1 MHTALILFLCL
12 SRDLSFVWL
21 SLSHNKTCKSVLTV
35 ANIKEQHGFNLGIY
49 EATQYFIFI
58 KSHGSNWTFT
68 LEAEILNKKILQKHQ
83 NNIQQNLK
91 AVIQIQLAKF
101 ISINNWNIYESKRS
115 LLYFW
120 CLFIILFH
128 FKLYS
133 MTLDNS
139 RWLLITLDDS

>member
-1 MHTALILFLCL
+1 M
-12 SRDLSFVWL
+12 
-21 SLSHNKTCKSVLTV
+21 LTV

-49 EATQYFIFI
+49 EATKYFISI

-101 ISINNWNIYESKRS
+101 ISINNWNIYINKVTVR
-115 LLYFW
+115 
-120 CLFIILFH
+120 
-128 FKLYS
+128 
-133 MTLDNS
+133 
-139 RWLLITLDDS
+139 

>member
-1 MHTALILFLCL
+1 MVLFSKILLTTLFLLPEIPRGYRMHTALILFLCL

-35 ANIKEQHGFNLGIY
+35 AKIKEQHGFNLGIY
-49 EATQYFIFI
+49 EATKYFISI

-101 ISINNWNIYESKRS
+101 I
-115 LLYFW
+115 
-120 CLFIILFH
+120 
-128 FKLYS
+128 
-133 MTLDNS
+133 
-139 RWLLITLDDS
+139 